1 MIAPLLAAVAISHPA
16 LVQAAP
22 VVAPEVAPEVAATP
36 SRWTVSGSLR
46 LRAETLAG
54 QFRPR
59 VADHDDVLFTRAT
72 LAVGYDAGRV
82 RFGTE
87 VYDSRAFGQDP
98 LSSVGTSE
106 VNGLELTQAFADIDL
121 GDSDGGETI
130 LRLGRMTM
138 EVGSK
143 RLVSRQNFRNSTNAY
158 TGARL
163 QTLLGGGNL
172 TAFWVMPHYRLP
184 DDRAGVEGH
193 VVERDRESTD
203 LQFYGASWV
212 RAVDDPST
220 TLEVYGYGLNERDDP
235 ALQTRDRRLLT
246 PGFRWRR
253 GPRAGRVDFELE
265 AAGQVGTARRT
276 AAVADSRDLDVVAW
290 FMHAEMGRTFDHGW
304 KPRLAAQYDQASGD
318 EGGDRYTR
326 FDPLFGARRFE
337 FGPAGLYGPVSRQNL
352 RSPGVRIEVRPSARF
367 EAMAMYRGLWL
378 DSPTDALGLTLL
390 ADPSGRSGRF
400 AGQQIEARARYA
412 LRPGGVWLEA
422 GAARLFKGTVLTDA
436 PSAPDTG
443 DTVYGYA
450 DVTVSF

>member
-1 MIAPLLAAVAISHPA
+1 MIAPLLAVLAISHPA
-16 LVQAAP
+16 AAQSAP
-22 VVAPEVAPEVAATP
+22 VIAPEAPATP

-46 LRAETLAG
+46 VRAETLAG

-59 VADHDDVLFTRAT
+59 FAEHDDVLFTRAT

-87 VYDSRAFGQDP
+87 LYDSRAFGQDP

-106 VNGLELTQAFADIDL
+106 VNGLELVQAFADIDL
-121 GDSDGGETI
+121 GDDGDSV

-138 EVGSK
+138 DVGSK
-143 RLVSRQNFRNSTNAY
+143 RLVSRQNFRNTTNAY

-163 QTLLGGGNL
+163 QTPLGGGNL
-172 TAFWVMPHYRLP
+172 TAFWVMPQYRLP

-193 VVERDRESTD
+193 AVEWDRESTD
-203 LQFYGASWV
+203 LQFFGASWV
-212 RAVDDPST
+212 GSLDDRAT
-220 TLEVYGYGLNERDDP
+220 TLEIYGYGLNEQDDP
-235 ALQTRDRRLLT
+235 ALQTRDRRLFT
-246 PGFRWRR
+246 PGFRLRR
-253 GPRAGRVDFELE
+253 GPGTGRVDFELE

-276 AAVADSRDLDVVAW
+276 AAVADTRDLDVGAW
-290 FMHAEMGRTFDHGW
+290 FMHAEVGRTFDRVW
-304 KPRLAAQYDQASGD
+304 RPRLAVQYDHASGD
-318 EGGDRYTR
+318 EGGDHYAR

-337 FGPAGLYGPVSRQNL
+337 FGPAGLYGPVSRQSL
-352 RSPGVRIEVRPSARF
+352 RSPGVRVEVRPSPRF

-378 DSPTDALGLTLL
+378 DSPTDALGLTLV

-412 LRPGGVWLEA
+412 LRPDGAWLEV
-422 GAARLFKGTVLTDA
+422 GAARLFKGRVLTDA
-436 PSAPDTG
+436 PGAPDTG

-450 DVTVSF
+450 DVTVAF